1 MGLNIIKNKLY
12 SIKLKI
18 SKNLFSI
25 LNDTY
30 IKDRKNKEIIKFNK
44 KRKSFELN
52 WLKFK
57 EKSYYFLNIIEKK
70 IIC

>member
-1 MGLNIIKNKLY
+1 MRLNIIKNKLY

-44 KRKSFELN
+44 KEKVLN
-52 WLKFK
+52 
-57 EKSYYFLNIIEKK
+57 
-70 IIC
+70 